1 MHEHKNHEKWNESLM
16 SLKRQGN
23 HGAMTLN
30 SGKALPGLK
39 K

>member
-1 MHEHKNHEKWNESLM
+1 MHEHKNHEEWNESLFK
-16 SLKRQGN
+16 LIRQGN
-23 HGAMTLN
+23 HGATTLN